1 MLVKVDKFLFPVDFV
16 IVEMDEDRDVPLIL
30 GRPFM
35 KTARMMIDI
44 DDGLMKVRVQDE
56 EVAFNLFEAK
66 RHFNGKCESL
76 RIDATKEEPV
86 EIANQAHVSN
96 PSEKSLI
103 GVYKVSTQNEG
114 EEMEAMLHELEPR
127 GELVYHEETNEGLDM
142 TKEVE
147 EPKLEP
153 NLKYLFLGDDCTKPV
168 VVSNTLSTKEEDK
181 LIQVLKKKEVVKLL
195 EAGMICSISDGEW
208 VSVVQVVPKTG
219 GIRFY
224 RRFIKNLLKT
234 TKPLRK
240 LLNKAGS

>member
-1 MLVKVDKFLFPVDFV
+1 
-16 IVEMDEDRDVPLIL
+16 
-30 GRPFM
+30 
-35 KTARMMIDI
+35 MIDI

-66 RHFNGKCESL
+66 RNFNGKCESF

-208 VSVVQVVPKTG
+208 VSVV
-219 GIRFY
+219 
-224 RRFIKNLLKT
+224 
-234 TKPLRK
+234 
-240 LLNKAGS
+240 